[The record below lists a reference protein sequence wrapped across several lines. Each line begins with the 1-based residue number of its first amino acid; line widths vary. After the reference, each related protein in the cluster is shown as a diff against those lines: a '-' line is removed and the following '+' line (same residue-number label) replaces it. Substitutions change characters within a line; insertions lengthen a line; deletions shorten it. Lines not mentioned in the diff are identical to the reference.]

1 MSYKVLDHAT
11 DAFIEVTASSLTE
24 AFKVAGDSVV
34 DTILDNS
41 KIEEKEERNIVVMG
55 KDLNYL
61 LYNWLEDLIYLI
73 ITEGFAIKKLDI
85 ILEKNE
91 EYTISA
97 QIFGEDIDIKKHGF
111 KVEIKSPTFHEM
123 DIKQEKLVTMR
134 FLLAVSYTHLTLPTI
149 LLV

>member
-134 FLLAVSYTHLTLPTI
+134 FLLDL
-149 LLV
+149 

>member
-11 DAFIEVTASSLTE
+11 DALIEVTASSLIE
-24 AFKVAGDSVV
+24 AFEVAGYSVV

-41 KIEEKEERNIVVMG
+41 KIEEKKERNIVVNG

-61 LYNWLEDLIYLI
+61 LYNWLEEIVFLL
-73 ITEGFAIKKLDI
+73 ITEGFAIKKLNI
-85 ILEKNE
+85 TLEKNE

-97 QIFGEDIDIKKHGF
+97 SIFGENIDIKKHGF

-123 DIKQEKLVTMR
+123 EIKQEKQVTMK
-134 FLLAVSYTHLTLPTI
+134 FLMDL
-149 LLV
+149 

>member
-34 DTILDNS
+34 DIILDNS
-41 KIEEKEERNIVVMG
+41 KIEEKKERNIVVKG

-73 ITEGFAIKKLDI
+73 ITEGFAIKKLNI
-85 ILEKNE
+85 TVEKNE
-91 EYTISA
+91 EYAISA

-123 DIKQEKLVTMR
+123 EIKQEKLVTMR
-134 FLLAVSYTHLTLPTI
+134 FLLDL
-149 LLV
+149 

>member
-24 AFKVAGDSVV
+24 AFEVAGYSVV

-41 KIEEKEERNIVVMG
+41 KIENKNERNIVVKG

-61 LYNWLEDLIYLI
+61 LYNWLEEIIYLI
-73 ITEGFAIKKLDI
+73 ITEGFAIRKLNI
-85 ILEKNE
+85 TLEKNE
-91 EYTISA
+91 KYTILA
-97 QIFGEDIDIKKHGF
+97 QIFGENIDIKKHGF

-123 DIKQEKLVTMR
+123 DIQQGEEIKMR
-134 FLLAVSYTHLTLPTI
+134 YLLDL
-149 LLV
+149 

>member
-34 DTILDNS
+34 DIILDNS
-41 KIEEKEERNIVVMG
+41 KIEEKKERNIVVKG

-73 ITEGFAIKKLDI
+73 ITEGFAIKKLNI
-85 ILEKNE
+85 TVEKNE
-91 EYTISA
+91 EYAISA

-123 DIKQEKLVTMR
+123 DIKQEKLVTMSC
-134 FLLAVSYTHLTLPTI
+134 LLYTSPSPRDRG
-149 LLV
+149 

>member
-41 KIEEKEERNIVVMG
+41 KIEEKKERNIVVMG

-85 ILEKNE
+85 TLEKNE

-134 FLLAVSYTHLTLPTI
+134 FLLDL
-149 LLV
+149 

>member
-85 ILEKNE
+85 TLEKNE

-134 FLLAVSYTHLTLPTI
+134 FLLDL
-149 LLV
+149 

>member
-24 AFKVAGDSVV
+24 AFEVAGYSVI

-41 KIEEKEERNIVVMG
+41 KIEEKNERNIVVKG

-61 LYNWLEDLIYLI
+61 LYNWLEEIIYLL
-73 ITEGFAIKKLDI
+73 ITEGFAIKKLNI
-85 ILEKNE
+85 TLKKNT

-97 QIFGEDIDIKKHGF
+97 QIFGENIDIKKHGF
-111 KVEIKSPTFHEM
+111 KVEIKSPSFHEM
-123 DIKQEKLVTMR
+123 DIQQGEETKLR
-134 FLLAVSYTHLTLPTI
+134 YLLDL
-149 LLV
+149 

>member
-41 KIEEKEERNIVVMG
+41 KIEEKKERNIVVMG

-73 ITEGFAIKKLDI
+73 ITEGFAIKKLNI
-85 ILEKNE
+85 TVEKNE
-91 EYTISA
+91 EYAISA

-123 DIKQEKLVTMR
+123 DIKQEKQVTMR
-134 FLLAVSYTHLTLPTI
+134 FLLDL
-149 LLV
+149 

>member
-11 DAFIEVTASSLTE
+11 DAFIEVTASSLIQ
-24 AFKVAGDSVV
+24 AFEVAGYSVI

-41 KIEEKEERNIVVMG
+41 KIEEKNERHIIVKG

-61 LYNWLEDLIYLI
+61 LYNWLEEIIYLV
-73 ITEGFAIKKLDI
+73 ITEGFAIKKLKI
-85 ILEKNE
+85 TLEKNE

-97 QIFGEDIDIKKHGF
+97 QIFGESIDIKKHGF

-123 DIKQEKLVTMR
+123 EIKQEKQVIMK
-134 FLLAVSYTHLTLPTI
+134 FLMDL
-149 LLV
+149 

>member
-85 ILEKNE
+85 TLEKNE

-111 KVEIKSPTFHEM
+111 KVEIKSPTFHAM

-134 FLLAVSYTHLTLPTI
+134 FLLDL
-149 LLV
+149 

>member
-34 DTILDNS
+34 DIILDNS
-41 KIEEKEERNIVVMG
+41 KIEEKKERNIVVKG

-85 ILEKNE
+85 TLEKNE

-134 FLLAVSYTHLTLPTI
+134 FLLDL
-149 LLV
+149 

>member
-123 DIKQEKLVTMR
+123 EIKQEKLVTMR
-134 FLLAVSYTHLTLPTI
+134 FLLDL
-149 LLV
+149 

>member
-73 ITEGFAIKKLDI
+73 ITEGFAIRKLNI
-85 ILEKNE
+85 TLEKNE
-91 EYTISA
+91 KYTILA

-123 DIKQEKLVTMR
+123 EIKQEKLVTMR
-134 FLLAVSYTHLTLPTI
+134 FLLDL
-149 LLV
+149 

>member
-73 ITEGFAIKKLDI
+73 ITEGFAIKKFNI
-85 ILEKNE
+85 ILEKNQ
-91 EYTISA
+91 EYAISA
-97 QIFGEDIDIKKHGF
+97 QIFGESIDLSLIH
-111 KVEIKSPTFHEM
+111 I
-123 DIKQEKLVTMR
+123 
-134 FLLAVSYTHLTLPTI
+134 
-149 LLV
+149 

>member
-123 DIKQEKLVTMR
+123 DIKQEKRVTMR
-134 FLLAVSYTHLTLPTI
+134 FLLDL
-149 LLV
+149 

>member
-11 DAFIEVTASSLTE
+11 DAFIEVTASSLAE
-24 AFKVAGDSVV
+24 AFEVAGYSVI

-41 KIEEKEERNIVVMG
+41 KIEEKNERNIVVKG

-61 LYNWLEDLIYLI
+61 LYNWLEEIIYLV
-73 ITEGFAIKKLDI
+73 ITEGFAIKKLKI
-85 ILEKNE
+85 MLEENE

-97 QIFGEDIDIKKHGF
+97 GIFGENIDIKKHGF

-123 DIKQEKLVTMR
+123 EIKQEKQVTMK
-134 FLLAVSYTHLTLPTI
+134 FLMDL
-149 LLV
+149 

>member
-41 KIEEKEERNIVVMG
+41 KIEEKKERNIVVKG

-123 DIKQEKLVTMR
+123 EIKQEKLVTMR
-134 FLLAVSYTHLTLPTI
+134 FLLDL
-149 LLV
+149 

>member
-73 ITEGFAIKKLDI
+73 ITEGFAIKKLNI
-85 ILEKNE
+85 TVEKNE
-91 EYTISA
+91 EYAISA

-123 DIKQEKLVTMR
+123 EIKQEKLVTMR
-134 FLLAVSYTHLTLPTI
+134 FLLDL
-149 LLV
+149 

>member
-85 ILEKNE
+85 TLKKNE

-123 DIKQEKLVTMR
+123 EIKQEKQVTMK
-134 FLLAVSYTHLTLPTI
+134 FLMDL
-149 LLV
+149 

>member
-34 DTILDNS
+34 DIILDNS
-41 KIEEKEERNIVVMG
+41 KIEEKKERNIVVKG

-85 ILEKNE
+85 TLEKNE

-123 DIKQEKLVTMR
+123 EIKQEKQVTMK
-134 FLLAVSYTHLTLPTI
+134 FLMDL
-149 LLV
+149 

>member
-41 KIEEKEERNIVVMG
+41 KIDEKEERNIVVMG

-123 DIKQEKLVTMR
+123 EIKQEKLVTMR
-134 FLLAVSYTHLTLPTI
+134 FLLDL
-149 LLV
+149 

>member
-1 MSYKVLDHAT
+1 MSYKVLEHAT
-11 DAFIEVTASSLTE
+11 DAFFEVTASSLTE
-24 AFKVAGDSVV
+24 AFKVAGYSVV

-41 KIEEKEERNIVVMG
+41 KIEEKKERNIVVKG

-134 FLLAVSYTHLTLPTI
+134 FLLDL
-149 LLV
+149 

>member
-41 KIEEKEERNIVVMG
+41 KIEEKKERNIVVNG

-73 ITEGFAIKKLDI
+73 ITEGFAIKKLNI
-85 ILEKNE
+85 IVEKNE

-134 FLLAVSYTHLTLPTI
+134 FLLDL
-149 LLV
+149 

>member
-85 ILEKNE
+85 TLKKNE

-123 DIKQEKLVTMR
+123 EIKQEKLVTMR
-134 FLLAVSYTHLTLPTI
+134 FLLDL
-149 LLV
+149 